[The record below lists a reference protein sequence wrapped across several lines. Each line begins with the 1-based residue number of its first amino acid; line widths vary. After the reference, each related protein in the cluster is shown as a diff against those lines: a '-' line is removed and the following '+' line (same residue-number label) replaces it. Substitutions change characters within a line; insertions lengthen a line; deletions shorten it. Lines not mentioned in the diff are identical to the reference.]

1 MLSTAEYRGMHFVSD
16 THINKIKVMKKYSYL
31 FSILLA
37 VFTLQACGSSDDGDT
52 VETAQEMNENKDG
65 DNAGNDNMQGTMA
78 VSENDSKFMVETAN
92 SGMMEVEAS
101 KVAQQKA
108 TNAQVKAFADMMVN
122 DHTKANDE
130 LKQLAAS
137 KNVTLPA
144 AVGEDNQE
152 DLKDLSEKSGKDFDK
167 AYINMMVSDHKKTVG
182 NFEDLGDNTD
192 SDGDLKAWVNKMIP
206 ALKQHLDQAQKLDD
220 TIKK

>member
-1 MLSTAEYRGMHFVSD
+1 MHFVSD

>member
-1 MLSTAEYRGMHFVSD
+1 
-16 THINKIKVMKKYSYL
+16 MKKYSFL
-31 FSILLA
+31 FAILIA
-37 VFTLQACGSSDDGDT
+37 VFVFQSCEDANDDAVD
-52 VETAQEMNENKDG
+52 TAQEMNENKDG
-65 DNAGNDNMQGTMA
+65 DDSGNNNMQRTMA

-92 SGMMEVEAS
+92 GGMMEVESS

-108 TNAQVKAFADMMVN
+108 TNPQVKAFADMMVN

-130 LKQLAAS
+130 LKQLAAT

-144 AVGEDNQE
+144 TVGEDHQE

-167 AYINMMVSDHKKTVG
+167 AYINLMVSDHKKTVG
-182 NFEDLGDNTD
+182 NFEDLADNTD
-192 SDGDLKAWVNKMIP
+192 GDAELKAWVNKMLP